1 MTDMRTILLP
11 FLSLSL
17 MAQAVE
23 PIGRDDRRDMVE
35 LVRGQP
41 VTGRVVNPFDPKE
54 VLLLQGG
61 KRVRVER
68 SRVKSMVTVRDLLGE
83 LLHMHLSTP
92 DDASRLQILAEWASS
107 KQLDDMAMLF
117 AYRALCVDPEYAPAH
132 KMLGHRK
139 QGERWLWR
147 RGDRFMPKE
156 AFDAYIGE
164 FGHPLE
170 LKSEHWELRT
180 DAGVKRAVDTLLDL
194 ERLYLF
200 LFDRFGAKLDLYE
213 LLSPVLVLAR
223 KDKASF
229 PSWTQLPIPYYHP
242 PRSPEGVYTF
252 FDRDADGPAG
262 RATALFRVGTEAL
275 LNRCLAV
282 DAEYPT
288 FEHRLVDWF
297 EIGFGEWI
305 DSQLAG
311 APGRAVP
318 TEPSMSPERV
328 RLVLDERRY
337 KLPIL
342 LQRNVDDNYYDS
354 VTDYKDMDWA
364 YAEAFVAFL
373 MEDKADGGTADKLL
387 RYAYQAMRKKQGDSS
402 SAFDKAFGA
411 RIETLE
417 KPFEVWLR
425 AHAGQAKPG
434 R

>member
-1 MTDMRTILLP
+1 MRTILLP
-11 FLSLSL
+11 FLGLGL
-17 MAQAVE
+17 AAQAVE
-23 PIGRDDRRDMVE
+23 PVGRDDRRDVVE
-35 LVRGQP
+35 LVQGQP

-68 SRVKSMVTVRDLLGE
+68 SRVKSMVTVRDLVTE

-92 DDASRLQILAEWASS
+92 NEANRLQILAEWALS
-107 KQLDDMAMLF
+107 KKLDEMAALF
-117 AYRALCVDPEYAPAH
+117 AYRALCADPEYGPAH
-132 KMLGHRK
+132 ELLGHRK
-139 QGERWLWR
+139 QGDRWLWK
-147 RGDRFMPKE
+147 RGDRFMPKA
-156 AFDAYIGE
+156 AFDDYISE
-164 FGHPLE
+164 YGHPLE
-170 LKSEHWELRT
+170 LRSEHWQLRT
-180 DAGVKRAVDTLLDL
+180 DAGVERAVDTLLDL

-200 LFDRFGAKLDLYE
+200 LFERFGAKLDLYE
-213 LLSPVLVLAR
+213 VLSPVLVLAR
-223 KDKASF
+223 KDKESF
-229 PSWTQLPIPYYHP
+229 PGWTQLAIPYYHP
-242 PRSPEGVYTF
+242 PRTPEGVYTF

-288 FEHRLVDWF
+288 YEYRLVDWF

-311 APGRAVP
+311 PPGRAVP
-318 TEPSMSPERV
+318 GTPSMTPERV
-328 RLVLDERRY
+328 RLVLEERRY

-364 YAEAFVAFL
+364 YAQAFVAFL
-373 MEDKADGGTADKLL
+373 MEDPDAGGNADKLL
-387 RYAYQAMRKKQGDSS
+387 KYAYQAMRKKQGDSS
-402 SAFDKAFGA
+402 STFDKAFGA

-417 KPFEVWLR
+417 KPFEGWLR
-425 AHAGQAKPG
+425 AHAGQGAKPG